1 MVISN
6 SGLAHSPVRRI
17 VAGVPN
23 ACKQKSRRLDKC
35 GQMVRDKA
43 RRVTGEPSNFNW
55 QPKIQ
60 ATPLKKQF
68 ATGKKGTA
76 LRSRPPWQW
85 ALLLF
90 GFWFASL
97 LPCHAQAPGITE
109 YQLKA
114 AFIYNFVKFV
124 DWPPQAF
131 PNATAPYVIG
141 VLGDNVFGDDLEQ
154 AITNKIINGRKLV
167 FTTFR
172 SARDVTNCQVLFISA
187 SERHHFVEILKI
199 LQGRSILTISEN
211 SDEFIFDGGMIEFVL
226 GNDRRVRFRINND
239 AAKKAGL
246 TISSDLLN
254 LALPEQ

>member
-1 MVISN
+1 M
-6 SGLAHSPVRRI
+6 
-17 VAGVPN
+17 
-23 ACKQKSRRLDKC
+23 
-35 GQMVRDKA
+35 
-43 RRVTGEPSNFNW
+43 
-55 QPKIQ
+55 
-60 ATPLKKQF
+60 
-68 ATGKKGTA
+68 GTA
-76 LRSRPPWQW
+76 LRSRPPWQR

-90 GFWFASL
+90 GSWLAFI
-97 LPCHAQAPGITE
+97 LPCQAQSPIE

-131 PNATAPYVIG
+131 TNATAPYVIG
-141 VLGDNVFGDDLEQ
+141 VLGDNAFGDDLEH

-172 SARDVTNCQVLFISA
+172 SAREVTNCQVLFISW
-187 SERHHFVEILKI
+187 SERRHFVEILSI

-211 SDEFIFDGGMIEFVL
+211 SDNFIVDGGMIEFVM
-226 GNDRRVRFRINND
+226 DDQRVRFLINND

-254 LALPEQ
+254 LALPGH